1 MRVSIPATFELDID
15 PEALEDFLLN
25 LGVAQT
31 RHDRAPDPLLSD
43 MGLSMF
49 VQSVARLEESSQ
61 ALWEYLLTHTR
72 TDAPVPDRM
81 RESLILAIL
90 CRFFQYDAV
99 VRRPV
104 MRREGERARWSV
116 DVALRDRSGSILAT
130 SMGESPWFEP
140 DSLEQSASAF
150 QGAALHGFRDA
161 ARQRFP
167 FGAPYDAEEGL
178 ITSSSQSAAPESK

>member
-1 MRVSIPATFELDID
+1 MRVSIPASFEIQLD

-43 MGLSMF
+43 TGLSMF

-61 ALWEYLLTHTR
+61 KLWEYLLANIR
-72 TDAPVPDRM
+72 TEAPIPDRM
-81 RESLILAIL
+81 REAVILAIL
-90 CRFFQYDAV
+90 CRFFQYDAI
-99 VRRPV
+99 VRHPA

-116 DVALRDRSGSILAT
+116 EVILRDRSGSVLAR
-130 SMGESPWFEP
+130 SAGNGPWFDP
-140 DSLEQSASAF
+140 KSLEQSASAF

-167 FGAPYDAEEGL
+167 FGAPYDAEEA
-178 ITSSSQSAAPESK
+178 AAPSGPGAPQQPR

>member
-15 PEALEDFLLN
+15 TEALEDFLLN

-43 MGLSMF
+43 MGLSLF
-49 VQSVARLEESSQ
+49 VQSVSRLEESSK
-61 ALWEYLLTHTR
+61 ALWEYLLANVR
-72 TDAPVPDRM
+72 TDAPIPDRM
-81 RESLILAIL
+81 RESLILAVL
-90 CRFFQYDAV
+90 CRFFQYHAV
-99 VRRPV
+99 IRRPV
-104 MRREGERARWSV
+104 MRREGGRARWSV
-116 DVALRDRSGSILAT
+116 DVVLRDRSGSILAQ
-130 SMGESPWFEP
+130 SAGESPQFDP

-167 FGAPYDAEEGL
+167 FGAPYDAEEAAL
-178 ITSSSQSAAPESK
+178 SSPIEAAVRDPK